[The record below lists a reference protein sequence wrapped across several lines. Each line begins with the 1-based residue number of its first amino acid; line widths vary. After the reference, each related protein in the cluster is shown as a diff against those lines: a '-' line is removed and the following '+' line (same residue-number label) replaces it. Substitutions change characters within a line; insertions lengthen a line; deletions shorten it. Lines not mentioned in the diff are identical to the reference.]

1 MGWLKRIDAT
11 WQGSADC
18 GSVKFTVVAD
28 CLSLLCLRP
37 GSAGLRGAS
46 GLTSIERTAYPQ
58 FRRFTTARVLHVFF
72 TPTEDEAAWARER
85 TETPAALLALL
96 VDLKCF
102 QKMAR
107 FCAREE
113 VPAAVIDH
121 VRHCAGLDP
130 ETEPDHGAARTAK
143 WHRAQVRKRQGV
155 TYDMRRART
164 LAEAAIREAAL
175 VRNHPPDLI
184 SVALERIIEASLEL
198 PGYSTLDDMA
208 TTIRAEVNEAI
219 FAGIVARMG
228 PEGRL
233 RAQGLLATAASD
245 GRSMFNRL
253 KKPAKRATWSRFRAQ
268 AKYLDEVDE
277 IGDTAY
283 WLEDVAPSKVTDF
296 AGEAAAQD
304 VDTLSR
310 YGDSKRLALV
320 ACLAHAAR
328 MRARDDLAEML
339 CKRVSSIVKK
349 AKTELEEIRLRQRAA
364 SEKLIGTYRTV
375 LESLDPDAE
384 EPGDGPARAVAAV
397 EEAGGFAA
405 QLADIEEVS
414 AYHGDNYEVLVHRF
428 FRMDRATMFD
438 LAGKLGL
445 VATSS
450 DASVLTALEHAR
462 AWHTA
467 RRDHIPL
474 PTPAGGEDAYS
485 GIAFASGNWRRAV
498 TDRRYPGTVARRH
511 FEAMVFT
518 YLAEELRT
526 GDIAVTG
533 AGEYADWR
541 ANLLPWEDC
550 EPLLEAFCAGV
561 GLPATAAGFT
571 ARLRHAHLDAA
582 SALDAGYEDN
592 ADLVIGEDGTPSVKR
607 RRSAGTPKAAERLAE
622 AVERRMPE
630 RSLLSIT
637 ARTAYW
643 LGWHHHFGPASGSD
657 PKISDPLG
665 RYCMAV
671 FTGGAN
677 IGPYEAAR
685 HIAGVSAREL
695 SMVRNRHIDLKKLN
709 SAIATVVNAFNE
721 LDVVK
726 AWGDGTTVAA
736 DGTQVET
743 YIDNLL
749 AETSIRYGGVGG
761 IAYHYISDTYV
772 ALFSRFI
779 PCGVWE
785 AVHLIEGLLA
795 NESDIQPSTV
805 HADTQGQSAPVFALA
820 TVYPHTDAL
829 FGERGRNV
837 IDWKLIERHWQD
849 LMQVA
854 ISISEGRLSSATLMR
869 RLRSNSRK
877 NRIYKVFREVGRSVR
892 TVALLRYLADPH
904 LRARITA
911 ATNKVESYNGFSH
924 WLGFGNNGILAS
936 NDPAEQEKQIKLNTL
951 LANLV
956 IFHNAI
962 DIMDVVRSLAAEGWL
977 ITADQLGTMSPYLR
991 AHISRFGA
999 WATDDLARRPE
1010 AFNPVLVE
1018 VDFTTDLSAAA

>member
-1 MGWLKRIDAT
+1 M
-11 WQGSADC
+11 
-18 GSVKFTVVAD
+18 
-28 CLSLLCLRP
+28 
-37 GSAGLRGAS
+37 
-46 GLTSIERTAYPQ
+46 
-58 FRRFTTARVLHVFF
+58 
-72 TPTEDEAAWARER
+72 
-85 TETPAALLALL
+85 
-96 VDLKCF
+96 
-102 QKMAR
+102 
-107 FCAREE
+107 
-113 VPAAVIDH
+113 
-121 VRHCAGLDP
+121 
-130 ETEPDHGAARTAK
+130 
-143 WHRAQVRKRQGV
+143 
-155 TYDMRRART
+155 
-164 LAEAAIREAAL
+164 
-175 VRNHPPDLI
+175 
-184 SVALERIIEASLEL
+184 
-198 PGYSTLDDMA
+198 
-208 TTIRAEVNEAI
+208 
-219 FAGIVARMG
+219 
-228 PEGRL
+228 
-233 RAQGLLATAASD
+233 
-245 GRSMFNRL
+245 
-253 KKPAKRATWSRFRAQ
+253 
-268 AKYLDEVDE
+268 
-277 IGDTAY
+277 
-283 WLEDVAPSKVTDF
+283 
-296 AGEAAAQD
+296 
-304 VDTLSR
+304 
-310 YGDSKRLALV
+310 
-320 ACLAHAAR
+320 
-328 MRARDDLAEML
+328 
-339 CKRVSSIVKK
+339 
-349 AKTELEEIRLRQRAA
+349 
-364 SEKLIGTYRTV
+364 
-375 LESLDPDAE
+375 
-384 EPGDGPARAVAAV
+384 

-438 LAGKLGL
+438 LAGKLKL

-462 AWHTA
+462 AWHSA
-467 RRDHIPL
+467 RRDHIPM
-474 PTPAGGEDAYS
+474 PPPADGS

-498 TDRRYPGTVARRH
+498 TDRRHPGTVVRRH

-533 AGEYADWR
+533 
-541 ANLLPWEDC
+541 
-550 EPLLEAFCAGV
+550 V

-571 ARLRHAHLDAA
+571 ARLKHAHLDAA
-582 SALDAGYEDN
+582 GALDARYEDN

-695 SMVRNRHIDLKKLN
+695 SMVRNRHIDLKELN

-795 NESDIQPSTV
+795 NESDIYGGTPASSSYARHPS
-805 HADTQGQSAPVFALA
+805 A
-820 TVYPHTDAL
+820 Y
-829 FGERGRNV
+829 
-837 IDWKLIERHWQD
+837 
-849 LMQVA
+849 
-854 ISISEGRLSSATLMR
+854 
-869 RLRSNSRK
+869 
-877 NRIYKVFREVGRSVR
+877 RSVL
-892 TVALLRYLADPH
+892 TVGDFNSH
-904 LRARITA
+904 SSGAR
-911 ATNKVESYNGFSH
+911 
-924 WLGFGNNGILAS
+924 
-936 NDPAEQEKQIKLNTL
+936 
-951 LANLV
+951 
-956 IFHNAI
+956 
-962 DIMDVVRSLAAEGWL
+962 
-977 ITADQLGTMSPYLR
+977 
-991 AHISRFGA
+991 
-999 WATDDLARRPE
+999 
-1010 AFNPVLVE
+1010 
-1018 VDFTTDLSAAA
+1018 

>member
-1 MGWLKRIDAT
+1 M
-11 WQGSADC
+11 
-18 GSVKFTVVAD
+18 
-28 CLSLLCLRP
+28 
-37 GSAGLRGAS
+37 
-46 GLTSIERTAYPQ
+46 
-58 FRRFTTARVLHVFF
+58 
-72 TPTEDEAAWARER
+72 
-85 TETPAALLALL
+85 
-96 VDLKCF
+96 
-102 QKMAR
+102 
-107 FCAREE
+107 
-113 VPAAVIDH
+113 
-121 VRHCAGLDP
+121 
-130 ETEPDHGAARTAK
+130 
-143 WHRAQVRKRQGV
+143 
-155 TYDMRRART
+155 
-164 LAEAAIREAAL
+164 
-175 VRNHPPDLI
+175 
-184 SVALERIIEASLEL
+184 
-198 PGYSTLDDMA
+198 
-208 TTIRAEVNEAI
+208 
-219 FAGIVARMG
+219 
-228 PEGRL
+228 
-233 RAQGLLATAASD
+233 
-245 GRSMFNRL
+245 
-253 KKPAKRATWSRFRAQ
+253 
-268 AKYLDEVDE
+268 
-277 IGDTAY
+277 
-283 WLEDVAPSKVTDF
+283 
-296 AGEAAAQD
+296 
-304 VDTLSR
+304 
-310 YGDSKRLALV
+310 
-320 ACLAHAAR
+320 ACLVHTAR

-339 CKRVSSIVKK
+339 CKRVASIVKK
-349 AKTELEEIRLRQRAA
+349 ARTELEEIRLRQRAV
-364 SEKLIGTYRTV
+364 SERLIGTYRTV
-375 LESLDPDAE
+375 LEHLDPDGETASQA
-384 EPGDGPARAVAAV
+384 PGQEAARAVAAV

-405 QLADIEEVS
+405 QLSDIEEVS

-428 FRMDRATMFD
+428 FRKDRAVMFE
-438 LAGKLGL
+438 LAGKLEL

-450 DASVLTALEHAR
+450 DASVLAALEHAR
-462 AWHTA
+462 AYHAA

-474 PTPAGGEDAYS
+474 PPPADGEDVGS

-498 TDRRYPGTVARRH
+498 TDRRHPGMVVRRH

-541 ANLLPWEDC
+541 ANLLPWEEC
-550 EPLLEAFCAGV
+550 EPLLEGFCAGA

-571 ARLRHAHLDAA
+571 ERLRHAHLDAA
-582 SALDAGYEDN
+582 AALDAGYEDN
-592 ADLVIGEDGTPSVKR
+592 ADLVIGEDGVPSLKR
-607 RRSAGTPKAAERLAE
+607 RRSAGTPQAAEKLAE
-622 AVERRMPE
+622 AVARRMPE
-630 RSLLSIT
+630 RSLLSIV

-671 FTGGAN
+671 FTGGVN

-709 SAIATVVNAFNE
+709 AAIATVVNAFAE

-726 AWGDGTTVAA
+726 AWGDGTAVAA

-761 IAYHYISDTYV
+761 IAYHYVSDTYV

-795 NESDIQPSTV
+795 NKSDIQPSTV

-820 TVYPHTDAL
+820 TLFGFDLMPRIRNFKDLIFFRASEHLIYPHIDEL

-892 TVALLRYLADPH
+892 TVALLRYLADPQ

-911 ATNKVESYNGFSH
+911 ATNKVESYNGFAH
-924 WLGFGNNGILAS
+924 WLSFGNNGVLAD
-936 NDPAEQEKQIKLNTL
+936 NDPAEQEKLIKLNTL

-956 IFHNAI
+956 IFHNAL
-962 DIMDVVRSLAAEGWL
+962 DIMDVVRGLVAEGWL
-977 ITADQLGTMSPYLR
+977 ITADQLGAMSPVPARPHQPVRRLR
-991 AHISRFGA
+991 HRRPHPPARGLQPGPQGSRLHRPRPGRLILRPVA
-999 WATDDLARRPE
+999 WVCCDRPTHPRLTKPAATARRVRNAGLLGLRRAKE
-1010 AFNPVLVE
+1010 AAGW
-1018 VDFTTDLSAAA
+1018 LSHTRHWMRSLMTSATKMRATWPSSRNAPGRRRAGGCGS